1 MEAIQKADK
10 ALRVFGEIKRA
21 GVRGGEA
28 TQAFEARVMGA
39 LSALTLEEQYTIR
52 RIYVEGMTNEEAA
65 EADGCDT
72 STVSRRKRRAL
83 ARVAVLLYSDQ
94 YIRDGGL

>member
-1 MEAIQKADK
+1 MEAIQKAEK

-21 GVRGGEA
+21 GLTGGRE
-28 TQAFEARVMGA
+28 TRNFEAKIARA
-39 LSALTLEEQYTIR
+39 LASLSLEEQYTIR

-65 EADGCDT
+65 EADDCDT
-72 STVSRRKRRAL
+72 STVSRRKKRAL
-83 ARVAVLLYSDQ
+83 SRVAMILYTDQ